1 MLKNPDLVWIP
12 ALCMVVWFALA
23 FMSGLNYFNNGA
35 KITLHP
41 VILPRALIVSV
52 CMYWMLADVV
62 SYTIALLFGICN
74 GYTGTLCMMH
84 GTKTFSP
91 PRFLIFFEP

>member
-23 FMSGLNYFNNGA
+23 FLSGLNYFNNGTNNYVTRCYS
-35 KITLHP
+35 ITHHLCNYMHW
-41 VILPRALIVSV
+41 I
-52 CMYWMLADVV
+52 LADVV
-62 SYTIALLFGICN
+62 SYTIALLFGFCN

-91 PRFLIFFEP
+91 FCRFCV